1 MQKLTLKRR
10 ASGIHAVHAPDGEPL
25 GVLNLDDLDLND
37 GEFETVVRNH
47 AAKKRSQAAADELI
61 RQVRDYAAKS
71 GKTFTGALSEVSRQN
86 PALAER
92 YRSQVLSGI

>member
-10 ASGIHAVHAPDGEPL
+10 VSGIHAVHAPDGEPL
-25 GVLNLDDLDLND
+25 GVLNLDDLDLDD

-47 AAKKRSQAAADELI
+47 AAKKRSQAAGDEL
-61 RQVRDYAAKS
+61 VRRVKDYAAGS
-71 GKTFTGALSEVSRQN
+71 GKTFAEAFKQVAAEN

-92 YRSQVLSGI
+92 HRSEVLSEL